1 MPRIRSIKPEFW
13 QDQKLSR
20 LPALTRLVYI
30 CLWSMADDEGRVEA
44 DAETVWHF
52 GFPREDRGEV
62 AKALRVLAESSRIV
76 LYRGANGSECI
87 AIPRW
92 LSHQKIDK
100 PSRSKIEAPPAFSA
114 DSPNPPRTLA
124 EDSTTDRDQGSGI
137 REGIKDQGS
146 ISSPSVTPSP
156 SAPVVVKRKTDPLT
170 LDLKNRLGSG
180 VRICGDQIRALRGA
194 GWDDARIAQAISE
207 FAEPGMAPWEWTK
220 KARGVVPMNGS
231 GFKTMADRSDEI
243 VRSILGGGA

>member
-44 DAETVWHF
+44 DSETVWHF

-62 AKALRVLAESSRIV
+62 AKSLRVLAESSRIV

-114 DSPNPPRTLA
+114 DSANPPRTFV

-146 ISSPSVTPSP
+146 ISSPVGDTPP
-156 SAPVVVKRKTDPLT
+156 APKRKTDPLI

-194 GWDDARIAQAISE
+194 GWDDSRIQAAIAE

-220 KARGVVPMNGS
+220 KARGVVPMNGH

>member
-20 LPALTRLVYI
+20 LPALTRLVYV
-30 CLWSMADDEGRVEA
+30 CLWSMADDEGRIEA

-92 LSHQKIDK
+92 GVHQKIDK
-100 PSRSKIEAPPAFSA
+100 PSRSKIEAPPAFSG
-114 DSPNPPRTLA
+114 DSSNPPRTLA
-124 EDSTTDRDQGSGI
+124 EDSTTDLDQGSGS
-137 REGIKDQGS
+137 GIKDQGS
-146 ISSPSVTPSP
+146 ISSPSGDAP
-156 SAPVVVKRKTDPLT
+156 SAPKRKTDPLV

-180 VRICGDQIRALRGA
+180 SKVCGDQIRALRGA
-194 GWDDARIAQAISE
+194 GWDDGRIAQAISE

-220 KARGVVPMNGS
+220 KARGVVPTNGS
-231 GFKTMADRSDEI
+231 GFKTNADRADETLR
-243 VRSILGGGA
+243 VLGVAGFGGGS

>member
-44 DAETVWHF
+44 DSETVWHF

-92 LSHQKIDK
+92 SVHQKIDK

-114 DSPNPPRTLA
+114 DSSNPPRTLA
-124 EDSTTDRDQGSGI
+124 EDSTTDRDLDQGSGI
-137 REGIKDQGS
+137 RDQGS

-156 SAPVVVKRKTDPLT
+156 SAPVVKRKTDPLI
-170 LDLKNRLGSG
+170 LDLKNRIGSG

-243 VRSILGGGA
+243 VRSILGGGS